1 MPPSLET
8 LTSSTEIKQPHI
20 ANTARLLHRIWLWGV
35 WHDQG
40 AWLDALLQHGYR
52 LTLVPHH
59 EPLLPTAAIEADLLL
74 LSHVTVAAVR
84 TFSTNIPW
92 LLWNQTNDSDLTAA
106 AYQAGALTVLPAQ
119 LTPAVLV
126 AAVRNALALTPP
138 RLAAAPQ
145 RHFRKNEPIHL
156 NTGSKLLVE
165 QGVVAM
171 TTLHDDGSTA
181 LMGLYGPGYLLIG
194 HGDDHC
200 AIHLTAHTAVTVQIT
215 PQERGSTEPL
225 LISQL
230 QSRIAFMEAWAA
242 MQARPHLEQ
251 RLLGLLELL
260 GEQFGQVQATGL
272 LVNLRLTHEQL
283 ASALGCTRTSVT
295 RTISNLRQRGLLTT
309 LTTTDGE
316 RFCLSRWDPVQHS
329 K

>member
-1 MPPSLET
+1 MVQLVASPASQPDIQSSVPTNRLPSP
-8 LTSSTEIKQPHI
+8 Q
-20 ANTARLLHRIWLWGV
+20 NIWLWGRWQEQSV
-35 WHDQG
+35 W
-40 AWLDALLQHGYR
+40 LNALLQQGYR
-52 LTLVPHH
+52 LTLVSEH
-59 EPLLPTAAIEADLLL
+59 EPFPPSSLKEVDLLL
-74 LSHVTVAAVR
+74 LSHVTDSEISAFSAA
-84 TFSTNIPW
+84 IPW
-92 LLWNQTNDSDLTAA
+92 LLWNEANDLALTAA
-106 AYQAGALTVLPAQ
+106 AYQAGALAVLPAQ

-126 AAVRNALALTPP
+126 SAVRNALALTPP

-156 NTGSKLLVE
+156 STGSSLLVE

-171 TTLHDDGSTA
+171 TTLHEDGSTV

-200 AIHLTAHTAVTVQIT
+200 AIHLTAHTPVQVQIT
-215 PQERGSTEPL
+215 SQERGSAQPL
-225 LISQL
+225 LLSQL
-230 QSRIAFMEAWAA
+230 QSRIAYMEAWAA

-283 ASALGCTRTSVT
+283 ASALGCTRTSIT

-309 LTTTDGE
+309 LATTDGE
-316 RFCLSRWDPVQHS
+316 RFCLSRWDSVHHS